1 MNSSLFVR
9 NFVIYALVICL
20 GFGILGSAF
29 VYRVNQFAVE
39 EKRDQLSDAAD
50 RAVQSTSTYFE
61 LEDSDDW
68 KDKFNSSYRVSM
80 HMIAKDCDGTLL
92 VGDAEGGLLFIATK
106 EGCYSQLNNGLQ
118 LPPEAMNN
126 VLQEGSYSQSSNF
139 YGFLSDTNYVLGRT
153 VTCGDSV
160 AGVVFTCVPAQS
172 TEQLFLNLSRVFI
185 LMTLV
190 VLLLTLLATIMV
202 THSTVRPL
210 REIASAARKFAQG
223 DFSARAKLP
232 KRQDELYDM
241 TIAINRMAEAMQNTE
256 ETRRGLIA
264 SVSHDLRTPMTTIA
278 GFVDGILDGTIKPE
292 KQEYYLR
299 IISDEVKRLSRLANS
314 LLTMSRL
321 ESGGEDKTIFDS
333 SEMVRRIIIGF
344 EQQLKAKRIQL
355 ELDIPETLPIKAEHD
370 SFFQA
375 VYNLVDN
382 AVKFT
387 PEDGSITIYL
397 AEQTGKLQFNIV
409 NTGSEI
415 PKEKQKH
422 IFDRFYKG
430 DTSRNRNS
438 TGSGLGLYITRT
450 VVQRHGGDIYVRSED
465 GRTEFCFTVPLN
477 R

>member
-1 MNSSLFVR
+1 MNSLFIR

-29 VYRVNQFAVE
+29 VYQVNRFALE
-39 EKRDQLSDAAD
+39 EKQAQLTDAAD
-50 RAVQSTSTYFE
+50 RALQSTSTYFE
-61 LEDSDDW
+61 LEGSDDW
-68 KDKFNSSYRVSM
+68 KDKFNTSYRVSM
-80 HMIAKDCDGTLL
+80 HMIAKDCDGTIL
-92 VGDAEGGLLFIATK
+92 VGSREGDLLFIATRD
-106 EGCYSQLNNGLQ
+106 GCYSQLDNGLQ
-118 LPPEAMNN
+118 LPPAALET
-126 VLQEGSYSQSSNF
+126 VLREGSYTQSSNF
-139 YGFLSDTNYVLGRT
+139 YGFLAEVNYVMGRT
-153 VTCGDSV
+153 VEEDGAV
-160 AGVVFTCVPAQS
+160 LGVVFTCVPAQS

-185 LMTLV
+185 LMTLI
-190 VLLLTLLATIMV
+190 VLLLTLLATILV
-202 THSTVRPL
+202 TRSTVRPL
-210 REIASAARKFAQG
+210 KEIAFAARRFTQG
-223 DFSARAKLP
+223 DFSARARLP
-232 KRQDELYDM
+232 RRQDELYDM
-241 TIAINRMAEAMQNTE
+241 TISFNRMAEAMQNTE

-321 ESGGEDKTIFDS
+321 ESGGEERTVFDS
-333 SEMVRRIIIGF
+333 SEMIRRIIIGF
-344 EQQLKAKRIQL
+344 EQQLKEKKIRL
-355 ELDIPETLPIKAEHD
+355 ELDLPETLTLKAEHD

-387 PEDGSITIYL
+387 PAGGSITIYL
-397 AEQTGKLQFNIV
+397 EEKNAKLQFNIV

-415 PKEKQKH
+415 PREMQKH

-430 DTSRNRNS
+430 DTSRSRNS

-450 VVQRHGGDIYVRSED
+450 VIQRHGGDIYVRSGE
-465 GRTEFCFTVPLN
+465 GRTEFCFTVPRNL
-477 R
+477 